1 MVARKVK
8 DNVRDLSAVL
18 SYASKGL
25 ERRGAE
31 TTDWKFVAELA
42 ARQLA

>member
-1 MVARKVK
+1 MAARKVK
-8 DNVRDLSAVL
+8 DNVHDLSAVL

-25 ERRGAE
+25 ERRSAG
-31 TTDWKFVAELA
+31 TSDWKFIAELA